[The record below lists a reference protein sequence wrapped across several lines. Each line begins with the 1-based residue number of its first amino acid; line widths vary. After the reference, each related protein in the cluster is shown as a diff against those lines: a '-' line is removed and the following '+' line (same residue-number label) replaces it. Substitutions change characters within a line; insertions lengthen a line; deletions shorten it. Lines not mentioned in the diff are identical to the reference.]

1 MSHSFGRTRWRR
13 FAAVLVPSVAAA
25 AALGVGMA
33 EGALAASF
41 LISGRTFQI
50 SADTLKVRG
59 LSIYGMVDVTRK
71 GTPVPVTVT
80 GFRHAEISGLCQSV
94 VVPIPVIGP
103 YTLRLTGG
111 EGERVEAKNMFIDSK
126 ALSIGRAE
134 FEDIETGVAA
144 GAVDK
149 GPVNPG
155 DRHSRYFD
163 PDGIAQQA
171 RSADLTDVQVT
182 AVAVTA
188 ATLNVPDLTMRLKQ
202 GSREC
207 F

>member
-1 MSHSFGRTRWRR
+1 MSHSHGRTRWKR

-25 AALGVGMA
+25 VALGVGMA

-59 LSIYGMVDVTRK
+59 LSIYGMVDVTRN

-80 GFRHAEISGLCQSV
+80 GFRHAEIGGLCQSV
-94 VVPIPVIGP
+94 VVPVPVLGP
-103 YTLRLTGG
+103 YTLRLGG
-111 EGERVEAKNMFIDSK
+111 GRDRVEARNMFIDSK
-126 ALSIGRAE
+126 ALSIGQAE
-134 FEDIETGVAA
+134 FEDIDTGVAA

-149 GPVNPG
+149 GPISPG

-171 RSADLTDVQVT
+171 RSADLTDVRVT

-188 ATLNVPDLTMRLKQ
+188 ATLNVPDLTMRLVR
-202 GSREC
+202 GSRGC

>member
-1 MSHSFGRTRWRR
+1 MSHSIGRTRWKR

-50 SADTLKVRG
+50 SADTLDVRG
-59 LSIYGMVDVTRK
+59 LSIYGMVDVTRN

-80 GFRHAEISGLCQSV
+80 GFRHAEIGGLCQSV
-94 VVPIPVIGP
+94 VVPIPVLGP

-111 EGERVEAKNMFIDSK
+111 EDERVEAKNMFIDSK
-126 ALSIGRAE
+126 TLTIGQAE

-144 GAVDK
+144 GAVAK
-149 GPVNPG
+149 GPINPG

-163 PDGIAQQA
+163 ADGIAQQA
-171 RSADLTDVQVT
+171 RSAELTDVQVT

-202 GSREC
+202 GTREC